1 MAPGMNRSVD
11 LVIVGGGMV
20 GLTLACALKET
31 GLKIAIIER
40 EEAQPRLSLDRD
52 CRVSAI
58 VAGTIRVLEGIGVWE
73 RVRMHAEPI
82 LTMRVWDDQ
91 GTGGIRFEA
100 AEAGL
105 EALGAVVENSLLHS
119 SLLDAACESE
129 CIEWHCPDAVASVR
143 WRRGCVEVT
152 LGDGRVYSASL
163 VVGADG
169 GRSWLRGA
177 AGIGVWRHEFH
188 QKGIVATVKTQ
199 FPHRQTAYQRFLPTG
214 PLAVLPLTQGVCSI
228 VWSAEEAEAD
238 HLLDLDDKAFRVQL
252 FDAFGPLLGEIEA
265 VGERAAFP
273 LRTQMARHLVRP
285 RTALIGDAA
294 HQIHPLA
301 GLGVNL
307 GMRDAMVLAQEI
319 ADARHYEEDIG
330 GAKVLERYARARLP
344 DILSVAA
351 AMEGFHHLFTHSWPW
366 LALLRDAGMIA
377 VGNAG
382 PAKRLLMLRAM
393 GLALPVPKQIVV

>member
-1 MAPGMNRSVD
+1 
-11 LVIVGGGMV
+11 
-20 GLTLACALKET
+20 
-31 GLKIAIIER
+31 
-40 EEAQPRLSLDRD
+40 
-52 CRVSAI
+52 
-58 VAGTIRVLEGIGVWE
+58 
-73 RVRMHAEPI
+73 
-82 LTMRVWDDQ
+82 
-91 GTGGIRFEA
+91 
-100 AEAGL
+100 
-105 EALGAVVENSLLHS
+105 
-119 SLLDAACESE
+119 
-129 CIEWHCPDAVASVR
+129 
-143 WRRGCVEVT
+143 
-152 LGDGRVYSASL
+152 
-163 VVGADG
+163 
-169 GRSWLRGA
+169 
-177 AGIGVWRHEFH
+177 
-188 QKGIVATVKTQ
+188 
-199 FPHRQTAYQRFLPTG
+199 
-214 PLAVLPLTQGVCSI
+214 
-228 VWSAEEAEAD
+228 
-238 HLLDLDDKAFRVQL
+238 
-252 FDAFGPLLGEIEA
+252 
-265 VGERAAFP
+265 
-273 LRTQMARHLVRP
+273 MARHLVRP